1 MKSLFMVAFIACA
14 GPIWAQCSLLKCE
27 KWRQSEKDFSLPD
40 RFGGLVFRA
49 PEVKWRWQPQLRVER
64 VTQENDFWL
73 TDLSSRHQFPTLR
86 FIEPRTEIS
95 SRILIFRERGGD
107 SVAEVSLGF
116 HRRPKGFG
124 LVYRRSF

>member
-1 MKSLFMVAFIACA
+1 MKSLFVIAFIACA
-14 GPIWAQCSLLKCE
+14 SPTWAQCSLPECDRL
-27 KWRQSEKDFSLPD
+27 RQSENDFSSPD

-49 PEVKWRWQPQLRVER
+49 PEAKWRWQPQLRVER

-73 TDLSSRHQFPTLR
+73 TDSSSRHRFPTLQ

-95 SRILIFRERGGD
+95 SRILIFRERGED
-107 SVAEVSLGF
+107 STTEVSLGF